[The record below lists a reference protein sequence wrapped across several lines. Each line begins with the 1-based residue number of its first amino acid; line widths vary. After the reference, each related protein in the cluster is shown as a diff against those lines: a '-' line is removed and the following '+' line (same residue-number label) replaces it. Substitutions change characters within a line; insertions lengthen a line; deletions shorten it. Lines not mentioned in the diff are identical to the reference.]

1 MPYCNRVFLSGPPA
15 SPLPSCQWVLSWRDW
30 KQPPWLPCHW
40 LLGERTEKRSTC
52 RFVKS
57 FGTWGSTCKFQMSNL
72 FNFCPQQLENKAW
85 NVVWVYPETLKPEVR
100 RDLECFYVRIFKPI
114 PLCQKADPWHHYL
127 HLLQTFGL
135 SLWKLNCQAPNWT

>member
-1 MPYCNRVFLSGPPA
+1 MSYCNRVFLSGPPA

-40 LLGERTEKRSTC
+40 LLGERTEKRSTY
-52 RFVKS
+52 RFVKP
-57 FGTWGSTCKFQMSNL
+57 FGTWGSTCKFQMSNF
-72 FNFCPQQLENKAW
+72 FNFCPSSWKTKLG
-85 NVVWVYPETLKPEVR
+85 TLSGCILKPWNQKSEEIWTAFM
-100 RDLECFYVRIFKPI
+100 LEFSSLFHSVW
-114 PLCQKADPWHHYL
+114 KADQWYHYL